1 MRAVAFLVN
10 LFVSQL
16 YFNVR
21 DWHGYGDTEM
31 DGCRWFRIRYDGRLL
46 SSCGLNTGSTKEG
59 KFVGSVLGYRPDGP
73 GFVSR
78 QEQEM
83 LLLLNPSRPAVP
95 TQTPVQWVPDFF
107 PDGKAAG
114 T

>member
-1 MRAVAFLVN
+1 MRVLQNKVIT
-10 LFVSQL
+10 Q
-16 YFNVR
+16 
-21 DWHGYGDTEM
+21 
-31 DGCRWFRIRYDGRLL
+31 
-46 SSCGLNTGSTKEG
+46 G

-83 LLLLNPSRPAVP
+83 LLLINPSRPAVGP
-95 TQTPVQWVPDFF
+95 TQSPFHWVPDFF
-107 PDGKAAG
+107 PGGKAAG